1 VQTVLL
7 YHFLVHLT
15 ALQNSLPFLSW
26 EFVVINGVRS
36 DAVVGSLVDH
46 IDYGDIGSEVQ
57 RFRSPILSEK
67 FHWDVLNRLPVEVA
81 VLKLLIGKY
90 VSLVH
95 VYDGVYV
102 CDVVVDLWEPT
113 CHKNIGELFQ
123 AIS

>member
-1 VQTVLL
+1 MQTVLL

-46 IDYGDIGSEVQ
+46 LDYGDIGSEVQ
-57 RFRSPILSEK
+57 RFRAPILSEK
-67 FHWDVLNRLPVEVA
+67 FHWDVLNRLPVEVR
-81 VLKLLIGKY
+81 VLKLLVGKY

-95 VYDGVYV
+95 IYDIVNV
-102 CDVVVDLWEPT
+102 SNVVVDLWEPIG
-113 CHKNIGELFQ
+113 HKLIGKLFQ
-123 AIS
+123 AVS